1 MMIEIIKISNAVIN
15 FGSLILISYFFEKD
29 ILFFF
34 VSVNSLSFIVALILD
49 RGLSHF
55 NSYAAL
61 EESIFFSSRSKLH
74 SESLSTILII
84 GFVFSILY
92 MLISAPVYNVILIS
106 FFLSLPSLIFLR
118 WRLTK
123 VRDGYYEKAAL
134 YSEFFPTVCKFLLIP
149 IMLFNTEVYFLTL
162 FGAQLILIKL
172 ILNKYPI
179 KNVLTF
185 FPVRYL
191 TSRGDKPYI
200 NFLFG
205 ISGGI
210 KNFGIGSILSLIE
223 PIAAASLFLANRIS
237 QLGVI
242 SMSGTFSR
250 IPSKLINNMNI
261 FSNNSILI
269 LATINLIFFLL
280 LIIFQKE
287 LFELFNLIFNNVN
300 SNNGIENLLYI
311 LIISPVLINFY
322 TQLFLAL
329 GKTKISLALDC
340 FYIIFLTT
348 SLLHYGYF

>member
-1 MMIEIIKISNAVIN
+1 MMIEVIKVTNAAIN
-15 FGSLILISYFFEKD
+15 FGSLILISYFFEKE

-34 VSVNSLSFIVALILD
+34 ISVNSLSFIIALVLD

-61 EESIFFSSRSKLH
+61 EESIFFSSKSKLH
-74 SESLSTILII
+74 SKNFSTLLVI

-92 MLISAPVYNVILIS
+92 LLIFAPVYNLILIS

-134 YSEFFPTVCKFLLIP
+134 YSEFFPTACKFLLIP
-149 IMLFNTEVYFLTL
+149 ILFYNTEVYFLT
-162 FGAQLILIKL
+162 FFIIQFILIKL
-172 ILNKYPI
+172 TLKKYPI
-179 KNVLTF
+179 KNILTF

-191 TSRGDKPYI
+191 TSRGEKPYI

-205 ISGGI
+205 MSGGI
-210 KNFGIGSILSLIE
+210 KNFGIGAILSLIE

-242 SMSGTFSR
+242 SMSGIFSR

-261 FSNNSILI
+261 FSNNSISI
-269 LATINLIFFLL
+269 LAFINFIFFSF
-280 LIIFQKE
+280 LIIFQNE

-300 SNNGIENLLYI
+300 SNNGIENLIYI
-311 LIISPVLINFY
+311 LILSPVLINFY
-322 TQLFLAL
+322 AQLFLAL

-340 FYIIFLTT
+340 FYIIFLST
-348 SLLHYGYF
+348 SLLYYGYF